1 MKESYWIPAMFSDRV
16 FVIVLD
22 LSAVYSDRL
31 SFMGLVLD

>member
-1 MKESYWIPAMFSDRV
+1 MISDRV

>member
-1 MKESYWIPAMFSDRV
+1 MFSDRV